1 VPEPISIPPQ
11 LGATSAEARISVQPS
26 LVAAALRG
34 LEAIELSSRPS
45 VEEVISSFLPNLM
58 LNRVLSEAGIDDPAL
73 AAKTRSNLDRGLQI
87 LVANQR
93 VDGGWGWYYEDVSDP
108 TATAYALVGLSAA
121 RAEGYTIDDGFIQRA
136 RNFLTSQ
143 LIVPSL
149 DVEAWQL
156 NRQAFILYALALS
169 GQPDDARMATLYES
183 RERMGYWAQGLLAQ
197 AFALRDPA
205 SPRASNL
212 LDALATQAITSA
224 TGVHWEERERDPWN
238 WNTDTRTTAIIL
250 NVLLD
255 QRPDSAIIPNVV
267 RWLMSAR
274 GADNWQTSQE
284 TSWALMAIAR
294 YIAVSGDTGLTAQVA
309 ADVTT
314 VTVDGEAV
322 PLAPVEDAAV
332 ASVPAPTDAPSAID
346 IANAGANTVYY
357 TAQLDLTL
365 PASNYGALNQG
376 IIVERRYT
384 VGEGDDIQTVT
395 GAAVGETVTVR
406 LTIIAPNDLH
416 YVVVEDPLPAGA
428 EAVNPDLA
436 TSQQIGTRPEFDST
450 DPLTQG
456 WGWWW
461 FSSIQFRDEKVVLNA
476 TYLPAGVYEFVYTLR
491 PGLQGTYQ
499 VLPATARE
507 AYFPEVFG
515 RSAGNVFTITQG
527 E

>member
-1 VPEPISIPPQ
+1 
-11 LGATSAEARISVQPS
+11 
-26 LVAAALRG
+26 
-34 LEAIELSSRPS
+34 LEAIELSNTPS
-45 VEEVISSFLPNLM
+45 VEEVISSFLPNEM
-58 LNRVLSEAGIDDPAL
+58 LSRVLAEAGIDDPGL
-73 AAKTRSNLDRGLQI
+73 AATTRSNVERALQI

-108 TATAYALVGLSAA
+108 TATAYALVGLSTA
-121 RAEGYTIDDGFIQRA
+121 RADNYPVDERMIERA
-136 RNFLTSQ
+136 RAYLRSQ
-143 LIVPSL
+143 LITPNI

-183 RERMGYWAQGLLAQ
+183 RERMGLWAQGLLAQ

-205 SPRASNL
+205 SPRASSL
-212 LDALATQAITSA
+212 LDAIATQAIASA

-238 WNTDTRTTAIIL
+238 WNTDTRTTAILL
-250 NVLLD
+250 NVLQL

-274 GADNWQTSQE
+274 GADAWETSQE

-309 ADVTT
+309 VDAAT
-314 VTVDGEAV
+314 VKVDGEA
-322 PLAPVEDAAV
+322 LSLTSVEDAAV
-332 ASVPAPTDAPSAID
+332 ASVPAPTDAPSNID
-346 IANAGANTVYY
+346 IANTGANTLYY

-365 PASNYGALNQG
+365 PASNYGALNEG

-384 VGEGDDIQTVT
+384 VGEGAALRTET
-395 GAAVGETVTVR
+395 SAAVGETVTVR

-416 YVVVEDPLPAGA
+416 YVVVEDPVPSGA

-436 TSQQIGTRPEFDST
+436 TSQQIGTRPEFDRA

-476 TYLPAGVYEFVYTLR
+476 TFLPAGVYEFVYTLR
-491 PGLQGTYQ
+491 PGLPGTYQ

-515 RSAGNVFTITQG
+515 RSAGSIFTITQG